1 MLPVCL
7 RPDREAQGRALPK
20 KCLQGKE
27 DVHWPGDCLIFSTG
41 RPRQGD
47 INHGWRQQEGA
58 GKTTVAQR
66 EDNIHYQSGRT
77 FCDIRLPSES
87 HARTQMKLIA
97 FLKLHYFLE
106 WLYILEISSFFIVY
120 RTWLLTSRMVISLC
134 NIFQQF
140 KRHKK
145 NGKRRM
151 RKRGFTRRKR

>member
-87 HARTQMKLIA
+87 HARSQMKLIA

-106 WLYILEISSFFIVY
+106 WLYILEISSFFC
-120 RTWLLTSRMVISLC
+120 SLPDMIADLQ
-134 NIFQQF
+134 NGHFTAQYF
-140 KRHKK
+140 FSNLRDTKK
-145 NGKRRM
+145 WK
-151 RKRGFTRRKR
+151 KKDA